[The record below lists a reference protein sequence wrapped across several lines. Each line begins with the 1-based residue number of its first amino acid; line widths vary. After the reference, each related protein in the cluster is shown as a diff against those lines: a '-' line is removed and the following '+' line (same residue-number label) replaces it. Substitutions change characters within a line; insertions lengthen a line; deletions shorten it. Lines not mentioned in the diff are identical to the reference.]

1 MYHQRVQDFVP
12 DPSELSKIKE
22 YRPPAAGL
30 SWINPSI
37 EQKLTLATM
46 RRPWLHWLL
55 TMLFMPLAWRMGLR
69 INYSTENFYAET
81 PNNRFNRNYY
91 GTVGGAA
98 LLANLEMAA
107 GAYLSL
113 RTEAR
118 HRLVCRNASYRFMLP
133 STTGL
138 HFRVEPVDGDLE
150 SLIQA
155 NQPFNADLKVSVYA
169 RGKYRGKPGRRIG
182 RGELRFH
189 LWPVTTETP
198 A

>member
-1 MYHQRVQDFVP
+1 MPVS
-12 DPSELSKIKE
+12 SEKPEPREAKE

-30 SWINPSI
+30 SWINPAV

-46 RRPWLHWLL
+46 RKPWLHWLL
-55 TMLFMPLAWRMGLR
+55 TMLFMPLAWRMGLK
-69 INYSTENFYAET
+69 INYSVDNFYAET

-118 HRLVCRNASYRFMLP
+118 HRLVCRNANYRFMLP

-138 HFRVEPVDGDLE
+138 HFKVEPVGEDLE
-150 SLIQA
+150 AAIRS

-169 RGKYRGKPGRRIG
+169 RGKRRGEPGRRIG

-189 LWPVTTETP
+189 LWPVTTQASAEP
-198 A
+198 AA

>member
-1 MYHQRVQDFVP
+1 MPV
-12 DPSELSKIKE
+12 SSKKPEPREAKE

-30 SWINPSI
+30 SWINPGV

-46 RRPWLHWLL
+46 RKPWLHWLL
-55 TMLFMPLAWRMGLR
+55 TMLFMPLAWRMGLK
-69 INYSTENFYAET
+69 INYSVDDFYAET

-138 HFRVEPVDGDLE
+138 HFKVEPVGEDLE
-150 SLIQA
+150 AAIRS

-169 RGKYRGKPGRRIG
+169 RGKRRGEPGRRIG

-189 LWPVTTETP
+189 LWPVTTQSSAEP
-198 A
+198 AA